1 MEIFTCS
8 CSTATFCN
16 CRKNFLGQSSTAT
29 NFTTT
34 TEMYINGEKVTKRNP
49 IKAIFNKIISKQK
62 KKEVKEAMQ
71 QKKLLQKI
79 NKDWVSH

>member
-8 CSTATFCN
+8 CATATFCN
-16 CRKNFLGQSSTAT
+16 CRKNFSGQSSTAT

>member
-1 MEIFTCS
+1 MF
-8 CSTATFCN
+8 
-16 CRKNFLGQSSTAT
+16 
-29 NFTTT
+29 
-34 TEMYINGEKVTKRNP
+34 INGEKVTKKNP

-62 KKEVKEAMQ
+62 KKEIKEAMQ

>member
-8 CSTATFCN
+8 CSTTYCN
-16 CRKNFLGQSSTAT
+16 CRKNFKEQSTTALGKIK
-29 NFTTT
+29 TT

-62 KKEVKEAMQ
+62 RKEIKEAMQ
-71 QKKLLQKI
+71 QKKLLLKI

>member
-8 CSTATFCN
+8 CATATFCN
-16 CRKNFLGQSSTAT
+16 CRKNFSGQSSTAT

-49 IKAIFNKIISKQK
+49 IKAILNKIISKQK
-62 KKEVKEAMQ
+62 KKEIKEAMQ
-71 QKKLLQKI
+71 QKKLLQKS
-79 NKDWVSH
+79 NKHWVVY

>member
-8 CSTATFCN
+8 CSTTFCN
-16 CRKNFLGQSSTAT
+16 CRNNFTGQSSTAT
-29 NFTTT
+29 NITTT
-34 TEMYINGEKVTKRNP
+34 TEMYINGERVTKRNP

-62 KKEVKEAMQ
+62 KKEIKQAMQ
-71 QKKLLQKI
+71 EKKLLQKI

>member
-16 CRKNFLGQSSTAT
+16 CRKNFSGQSLRAT
-29 NFTTT
+29 NITTT
-34 TEMYINGEKVTKRNP
+34 SEMYINGEKVTKRNP

-62 KKEVKEAMQ
+62 KKEIKEAMQ